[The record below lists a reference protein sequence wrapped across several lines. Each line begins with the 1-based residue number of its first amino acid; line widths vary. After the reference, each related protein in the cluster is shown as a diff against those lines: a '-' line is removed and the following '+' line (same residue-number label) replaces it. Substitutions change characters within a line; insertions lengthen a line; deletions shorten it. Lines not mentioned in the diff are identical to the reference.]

1 MEQGRDDVT
10 SAPNPGRPG
19 ALTGRPYSDQGKIQI
34 PLTRQGE
41 PHRVFFFF
49 KYLVVYSHYYFF
61 FFTVIIFHFIFWL
74 YLEVCGTSPTRD

>member
-41 PHRVFFFF
+41 PHRVFFK
-49 KYLVVYSHYYFF
+49 KYLVVYSHYYYF

-74 YLEVCGTSPTRD
+74 HLEVCGTSPTRD